1 MNRERDYWWLPL
13 TGAIFVVLVIVGG
26 IIGGEPP
33 SADDPTAEIVEHY
46 VDNKDGILIGSL
58 VSMIGVFSFLV
69 FASYLRNLLRAASG
83 DRGVLA
89 NVTFAGAIILA
100 VAGAIDG
107 MILVALA
114 EGADDLEPTS
124 VEALQG
130 LWDNDWIPFVLGAGT
145 FLLGAGLSTLSHGAL
160 PKWLG
165 WIAIVLGVVTF
176 TPIGF
181 VGFLGGALW
190 ILVASI
196 VLTLRA
202 RRAGATPAGPSTAS
216 PAGTPGANP

>member
-13 TGAIFVVLVIVGG
+13 TGALFVLLVIVGG

-46 VDNKDGILIGSL
+46 LDNKDAILIGSL
-58 VSMIGVFSFLV
+58 VSAIGTFLFLI

-83 DRGVLA
+83 ERGVLA
-89 NVTFAGAIILA
+89 NTAFAGAIILA
-100 VAGAIDG
+100 VAGAIDS

-114 EGADDLEPTS
+114 ESADDLEPSS

-130 LWDNDWIPFVLGAGT
+130 LWDNDWIPFVLGAGS
-145 FLLGAGLSTLSHGAL
+145 FLLAAGLSTLSHGAL

-165 WIAIVLGVVTF
+165 WIAVLLGVVTF

-202 RRAGATPAGPSTAS
+202 RSAGAGPGDPSVPSAAGA
-216 PAGTPGANP
+216 PGPNP